1 MAAAFTCASLGIAP
15 TVRHSDY
22 IASWLSVLRGD
33 EKAIYRKIGAGTF
46 PPQYKIAERCC
57 GWRESEVELWMR
69 NPITFTIEDI
79 PTPLHQH
86 YVANTQV
93 WIVLRSVL
101 SP

>member
-1 MAAAFTCASLGIAP
+1 MATLPPDRFLRLDRVLDRTG
-15 TVRHSDY
+15 
-22 IASWLSVLRGD
+22 LSRATL
-33 EKAIYRKIGAGTF
+33 YRKIGAGTF

-86 YVANTQV
+86 
-93 WIVLRSVL
+93 
-101 SP
+101 